1 MTKAQSE
8 LQIEFAGEWF
18 NVDPNKPFVIGRE
31 GDLAIDDNQYL
42 HRHFL
47 EVQFKENLW
56 WLTNVGSRLSA
67 TISSGE
73 GTVQSWL
80 APGAALPLV
89 FAECVVVFTAG
100 PTTYELSMVTSLP
113 EFEISPAARTMAGEE
128 TVMPLQLTDVQKLL
142 VVALAEPMLRRDA
155 AGVSELP
162 TNSAVAAKLGWSM
175 TTFNRRLDALCD
187 KLDQMGVQGL
197 RATRGKLAT
206 NRRARLVEYAVSSRL
221 VSKVDLALVD
231 NAESAK

>member
-1 MTKAQSE
+1 MSDKRSE
-8 LQIEFAGEWF
+8 VQIEFAGEWF
-18 NVDPNKPFVIGRE
+18 RVEETKPFVIGRE
-31 GDLAIDDNQYL
+31 GDLTIDDNQYL

-47 EVQFKENLW
+47 QVGFKDGLW

-89 FAECVVVFTAG
+89 FSECVVVFTAG
-100 PTTYELSMVTSLP
+100 PTTYELTMVTSHA
-113 EFEISPAARTMAGEE
+113 EFEFSPAARHAAGEE
-128 TVMPLQLTDVQKLL
+128 TVMPLQLSDVQKLL

-162 TNSAVAAKLGWSM
+162 TNSATAGRLGWSM

-187 KLDQMGVQGL
+187 KLDQMGVQGM
-197 RATRGKLAT
+197 RAAPGKLAT

-221 VSKVDLALVD
+221 VSRADLALLD
-231 NAESAK
+231 AEQ